1 MYIIFDL
8 DDTLIDTSGSITPK
22 ALKWALSKIGDQ
34 FPLEELLE
42 LNDNASSSEEAIQT
56 FLTKHHSLEYI
67 ELAKNALDHYPIET
81 VTPLANALEVVRD
94 LAQDHTLAV
103 VTAGRHAQQLLKF
116 EKAGF
121 SKNDFFSIDVTQ
133 MRSKK
138 LIYQHLQKK
147 WNVDPVKIFVVGDRI
162 ATDLQPAKELG
173 MQTVH
178 MRWGRGRNNTG
189 LKTDVDYTIDT
200 LTQLKTI
207 AYDHKA

>member
-1 MYIIFDL
+1 
-8 DDTLIDTSGSITPK
+8 
-22 ALKWALSKIGDQ
+22 
-34 FPLEELLE
+34 
-42 LNDNASSSEEAIQT
+42 
-56 FLTKHHSLEYI
+56 HHSLEYI